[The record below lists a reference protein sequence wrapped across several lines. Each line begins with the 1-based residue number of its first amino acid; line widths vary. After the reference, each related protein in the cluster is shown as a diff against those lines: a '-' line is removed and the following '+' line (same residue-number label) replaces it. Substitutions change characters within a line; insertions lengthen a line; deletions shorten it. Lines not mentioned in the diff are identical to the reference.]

1 MELVPTLKYFQ
12 INENQ
17 IRVLLK
23 LGIVWILL
31 LLMGV
36 LLVSVVLKTMFCSL
50 SLRVRLQKINGL
62 SRTFTITGPAMGEE
76 NACILTCHKVV
87 NGSETVIFKARYS
100 GVIQGLLLRVYNP
113 ATLELERDWNQMLV
127 TIRWDGEEKPQI
139 DRIPLGLFIG
149 SAQGVLNPMDAVI
162 SGHQKISMY
171 CILQKKST
179 KRRFSSRATSPTQC
193 RFGNLRKF
201 LRVWHPRFARASLAF
216 Q

>member
-1 MELVPTLKYFQ
+1 MKLLPTLKYFQ

-31 LLMGV
+31 LLMDV

-50 SLRVRLQKINGL
+50 SLRVRLQEINGL
-62 SRTFTITGPAMGEE
+62 SRTATITGPAMGEE

-149 SAQGVLNPMDAVI
+149 SAQGFLNPMDAVI
-162 SGHQKISMY
+162 SGLKIY
-171 CILQKKST
+171 KCIASY
-179 KRRFSSRATSPTQC
+179 KR
-193 RFGNLRKF
+193 
-201 LRVWHPRFARASLAF
+201 SLPNEDF
-216 Q
+216 TGYIFYPMPFWK